1 MPDELAVTAEDG
13 WRRTRPRTWRVLG
26 IAAVAVAAV
35 AVAAVGGVVAWRSVE
50 SSPPRALGEA
60 PTFVDD
66 TGVSGIVHSYT
77 GGVEHFVGGGVAVFD
92 CNDDG
97 RPDLFFAG
105 GADPAALY
113 RNESAVGGGLRFEQ
127 VTSPVTDLT
136 AVTGAYPFDIDSDG
150 TIDLALLRRGHNLV
164 LRGLGDC
171 RFEDATDAFGL
182 DGGDEWTTAFS
193 AAWEGHQRPADPRL
207 RQLPHTRRRRL
218 RRRPARPPRIC
229 R

>member
-1 MPDELAVTAEDG
+1 V
-13 WRRTRPRTWRVLG
+13 
-26 IAAVAVAAV
+26 
-35 AVAAVGGVVAWRSVE
+35 
-50 SSPPRALGEA
+50 ALGEA

-66 TGVSGIVHSYT
+66 TGASGVDHSYT

-136 AVTGAYPFDIDSDG
+136 AVTGAYPFDVDSDG

-171 RFEDATDAFGL
+171 RFEDATGRSASTEATSGPPHSARH
-182 DGGDEWTTAFS
+182 GKAPTSCRPSRSATTAHSTTTAAPTAGSS
-193 AAWEGHQRPADPRL
+193 A
-207 RQLPHTRRRRL
+207 
-218 RRRPARPPRIC
+218 RIC